1 MTSGKTVS
9 DFFMASRKT
18 EEDFITSFNHP
29 FLVLVSDTST
39 IPEDEVD
46 QEYFTTVGETISI
59 EDILA
64 ISEGRMLDPEA
75 KVFAVVK
82 RPGINPYAEM
92 ITVGRA
98 DNCDIVIRSAEISKF
113 HFYLASNPIEPGQYR
128 IGDGGSKNG
137 TKVGTISVAP
147 KQKERIESGDSIFL
161 GTSLVLRFF
170 SPGHFQELVKHAPRI
185 PSLAPPGNRL

>member
-1 MTSGKTVS
+1 MSSGKKVC
-9 DFFMASRKT
+9 DFFLASRKT
-18 EEDFITSFNHP
+18 EEDFIASFNHP
-29 FLVLVSDTST
+29 FLVLVSETST

-46 QEYFTTVGETISI
+46 QEYFTTVGETIGL
-59 EDILA
+59 EDLQA

-82 RPGINPYAEM
+82 RPGINPYTEM

-98 DNCDIVIRSAEISKF
+98 DNCDIIIRSADISKF
-113 HFYLASNPIEPGQYR
+113 HFYLVSSPMDPGQYR

-137 TKVGTISVAP
+137 TKVGNNSIAP
-147 KQKERIESGDSIFL
+147 RKTERIESGDSIFL

-185 PSLAPPGNRL
+185 PSLAPPGNSL